1 MIVADPVIQLENIV
15 LTYPQSDNLLF
26 DELSV
31 TVQKGEKVLLLGPSG
46 CGKSTLLQVMAG
58 LIPRAVEVPFK
69 SDVATI
75 PAEAGIVFQDPDSQ
89 FCMPYVDEELA
100 FVLENRQVARED
112 MPAYIASLLKR
123 VGLDVAPHTA
133 ISTLSQGMKQRLAI
147 ASALALE
154 ADVLFLDE
162 PTALFDPEGTVAVW
176 ETVKQCTEAQTIVI
190 VEHKITHILNFITRI
205 ILFNAAGEI
214 IADGAPDRIWQTYE
228 EAFDEYGIWHPHSW
242 KHHLVATHL
251 PRVAVE
257 KGPQRLYVHEFHAY
271 RRKKVVS
278 RVACADAKA
287 GQWLVITGGNGAG
300 KTTLLY
306 ALMNL
311 LKTSGTY
318 EVNGK
323 QVDKKRILAR
333 EIGFVFQNP
342 EFQFITD
349 EVEQELYAGTPGKS
363 DEKYKERA
371 TALLDTFGLTA
382 FKASHP
388 YRLSIGQKRR
398 LSVATALMH
407 TRDILLLDEPTFGQ
421 DAYHTFALLT
431 QLESF
436 RANGGTVVMV
446 THDEEIVTHY
456 ATHVWEISNGKVA
469 KQYPNERRMT
479 KEGAHD

>member
-271 RRKKVVS
+271 RRKKWSAVS
-278 RVACADAKA
+278 RVPMQRQD
-287 GQWLVITGGNGAG
+287 NGSS
-300 KTTLLY
+300 LLEEMG
-306 ALMNL
+306 L
-311 LKTSGTY
+311 
-318 EVNGK
+318 GK
-323 QVDKKRILAR
+323 QRCCMR
-333 EIGFVFQNP
+333 
-342 EFQFITD
+342 
-349 EVEQELYAGTPGKS
+349 S
-363 DEKYKERA
+363 
-371 TALLDTFGLTA
+371 
-382 FKASHP
+382 
-388 YRLSIGQKRR
+388 
-398 LSVATALMH
+398 
-407 TRDILLLDEPTFGQ
+407 
-421 DAYHTFALLT
+421 
-431 QLESF
+431 
-436 RANGGTVVMV
+436 
-446 THDEEIVTHY
+446 
-456 ATHVWEISNGKVA
+456 
-469 KQYPNERRMT
+469 
-479 KEGAHD
+479 